1 MSWTVGVDFGGT
13 NIKIGVVTS
22 RGRVIADAV
31 LPTRRHAT
39 PAAFV
44 RGLRDA
50 VEVFQQRGGL
60 SRRHLQGVGVGAPGL
75 IDGDRGI
82 IHRLVNVPGGWR
94 GVHLQQL
101 LEQHLKCPCAVD
113 NDVNVIAL
121 GEFHAGAGRGTRHS
135 VYVTLGTGVGGGLI
149 IDGRL
154 VRGAAGSAG
163 EIGHTVIDPDG
174 PRCGCGNRG
183 CLEAFVGTAALMRA
197 ARAVIRKGQ
206 GRLPS
211 LARQAHGRVT
221 PALVSQAARA
231 GDRAARR
238 IWAEAGDYLGIGLA
252 NAVNLL
258 SPERIVIGGGIAN
271 AWPWFAPRMRATM
284 RALAFEA
291 PMRACRVVQA
301 QLGDR
306 AGIVGAAMLIWGRTT
321 ARTR

>member
-1 MSWTVGVDFGGT
+1 MIWTVGVDFGGT

-39 PAAFV
+39 PVLFAK
-44 RGLRDA
+44 GLADTIDA
-50 VEVFQQRGGL
+50 LQRRAKV
-60 SRRHLQGVGVGAPGL
+60 SRHQLRGVGVGAPGL
-75 IDGDRGI
+75 IDGDRGV
-82 IHRLVNVPGGWR
+82 IHQLVNVPGGWR
-94 GVHLQQL
+94 GVRLQHILERQL
-101 LEQHLKCPCAVD
+101 RCRCAVD

-149 IDGRL
+149 VDGRL

-183 CLEAFVGTAALMRA
+183 CLEAFVGTAALVRA
-197 ARAVIRKGQ
+197 ARAAIRTGDARLRSLVRRAD
-206 GRLPS
+206 GRI
-211 LARQAHGRVT
+211 T
-221 PALVSQAARA
+221 PALISQAARA
-231 GDRAARR
+231 GDRAARQ
-238 IWAEAGDYLGIGLA
+238 IWAKMGESLGIGLA

-258 SPERIVIGGGIAN
+258 SPERIVIGGGVAN
-271 AWPWFAPRMRATM
+271 AWPWFAPRMRAMM
-284 RALAFEA
+284 RLLAFEA
-291 PMRACRVVQA
+291 PMKMCRVVPA

-306 AGIVGAAMLIWGRTT
+306 AGIVGASMLIWEHTT
-321 ARTR
+321 AGRR